1 MSDDILKISIHAL
14 REESDGGYK
23 KTPGKNSLDFNPR
36 SPRGERPLMMLII
49 IILSPF
55 QSTLSARRATLF
67 PSWYYGNIS
76 NFNPRSPR
84 GERQQVQFEIYF
96 FLHISIHALREE
108 SDHILI
114 LLHIYISAKISIHA
128 LREESDLCQVPRL
141 HNSKFDFNPR
151 SPRGERPEPH

>member
-23 KTPGKNSLDFNPR
+23 KTPGKNSLD
-36 SPRGERPLMMLII
+36 
-49 IILSPF
+49 
-55 QSTLSARRATLF
+55 
-67 PSWYYGNIS
+67 
-76 NFNPRSPR
+76 FNPRSPR